1 MDLEDT
7 GFLLKTSNPTWTND
21 PTSMSNVSIL
31 SIHIRTPSY
40 KNARLLMSDPA
51 GDTRN
56 EIHSGVFNLHATEA
70 APLSEDC
77 GNHFRGH
84 CSLVWKITVRNS
96 ASRSKINTRAS
107 IHYFFVG
114 GFFSPPLSLF
124 QWQNGGIIFHSMSEL
139 VFFPSH
145 ITPFGT
151 HLISD
156 GNLCPISLSLA
167 VCLCLAG
174 SLSSIL
180 LNKWEMKA
188 MIAMNCWRG
197 SAEGWISDKWN
208 IIITMAWRA

>member
-1 MDLEDT
+1 MHESKGLLSRGQSWRLDKCLSQRNVHQKVMDLEDT

-40 KNARLLMSDPA
+40 KNARLLMSNPA

-114 GFFSPPLSLF
+114 GFYPP
-124 QWQNGGIIFHSMSEL
+124 
-139 VFFPSH
+139 PS
-145 ITPFGT
+145 F
-151 HLISD
+151 
-156 GNLCPISLSLA
+156 SLS
-167 VCLCLAG
+167 VT
-174 SLSSIL
+174 
-180 LNKWEMKA
+180 KW
-188 MIAMNCWRG
+188 RYHF
-197 SAEGWISDKWN
+197 S
-208 IIITMAWRA
+208 

>member
-114 GFFSPPLSLF
+114 GFYPPPLFLSFSDKMEVSFFIAWANSYFFRRISRLLERIWF
-124 QWQNGGIIFHSMSEL
+124 LMGIC
-139 VFFPSH
+139 VP
-145 ITPFGT
+145 
-151 HLISD
+151 
-156 GNLCPISLSLA
+156 SLSL
-167 VCLCLAG
+167 
-174 SLSSIL
+174 SLSACVSQDL
-180 LNKWEMKA
+180 SPLS
-188 MIAMNCWRG
+188 C
-197 SAEGWISDKWN
+197 
-208 IIITMAWRA
+208 

>member
-1 MDLEDT
+1 MHESKGLLSRGQSWRLDKCLSQRNVHQKVMDLEDT

-145 ITPFGT
+145 ITPLERIWFLMG
-151 HLISD
+151 I
-156 GNLCPISLSLA
+156 CVPSLSL
-167 VCLCLAG
+167 
-174 SLSSIL
+174 SLSACVSQDL
-180 LNKWEMKA
+180 SPLS
-188 MIAMNCWRG
+188 R
-197 SAEGWISDKWN
+197 
-208 IIITMAWRA
+208 

>member
-1 MDLEDT
+1 MHESKGLLSRGQSWRLDKCLSQRNVHQKVMDFEDT

-114 GFFSPPLSLF
+114 GFFPP
-124 QWQNGGIIFHSMSEL
+124 
-139 VFFPSH
+139 PS
-145 ITPFGT
+145 F
-151 HLISD
+151 
-156 GNLCPISLSLA
+156 SLS
-167 VCLCLAG
+167 VT
-174 SLSSIL
+174 
-180 LNKWEMKA
+180 KW
-188 MIAMNCWRG
+188 RYHF
-197 SAEGWISDKWN
+197 S
-208 IIITMAWRA
+208 

>member
-40 KNARLLMSDPA
+40 KNAWLLMSDPA

-114 GFFSPPLSLF
+114 GFPPPPLSLF

-139 VFFPSH
+139 VFFSVAYHAFWNASDFWWEFVSH
-145 ITPFGT
+145 LSLSRCLPV
-151 HLISD
+151 SRR
-156 GNLCPISLSLA
+156 ISLLYLA
-167 VCLCLAG
+167 
-174 SLSSIL
+174 
-180 LNKWEMKA
+180 K
-188 MIAMNCWRG
+188 
-197 SAEGWISDKWN
+197 
-208 IIITMAWRA
+208 